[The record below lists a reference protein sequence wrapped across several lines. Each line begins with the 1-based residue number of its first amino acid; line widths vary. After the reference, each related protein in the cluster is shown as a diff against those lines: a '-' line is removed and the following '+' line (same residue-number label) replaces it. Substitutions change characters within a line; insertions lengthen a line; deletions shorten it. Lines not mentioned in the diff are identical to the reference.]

1 MDAGTELHARVR
13 ANSQSVA
20 PSRSVVPAPAP
31 QAIIYAGSPQLS
43 GSLDL
48 YGGLQDN
55 IEDLGN
61 DMKFIIKNFNEANR
75 RMTDAEDSKEL
86 DDLNKNIDDVIAET
100 ENFEEKVE
108 DGVVQQF
115 PGLGTSIHILS
126 GRPADAL
133 VQASASADLV
143 VVGTRGHGGFR
154 GLLMGSVSQAVLV
167 DAACPVMVVPN
178 RAQAEEG

>member
-1 MDAGTELHARVR
+1 MM
-13 ANSQSVA
+13 VA
-20 PSRSVVPAPAP
+20 MTYTAAVSGATG
-31 QAIIYAGSPQLS
+31 YAGGEVLRLLCGHPEIEIATVTAHSSAGRRLGELQPHLHELAEREVVETTAENLAGHDVVVLALPHGQSAAVAEQLTEPARNM
-43 GSLDL
+43 
-48 YGGLQDN
+48 LQ
-55 IEDLGN
+55 
-61 DMKFIIKNFNEANR
+61 
-75 RMTDAEDSKEL
+75 
-86 DDLNKNIDDVIAET
+86 
-100 ENFEEKVE
+100 KVE

-167 DAACPVMVVPN
+167 DAVCPVMVVPN